1 MKIIIGADH
10 GGYELKNYLSE
21 WLKSQ
26 NHEVKDIGT
35 FSSES
40 IDYPDIAQIVAEEV
54 AKKKFERGILIC
66 GSGVGV
72 AIAANKVNGVRAVNA
87 HDVILAK
94 LSREHNDTNVLT
106 MGGRFVAKELAEEI
120 VQTWIKTEFSGGRHE
135 KRIDKIAE
143 IEKQNRKD

>member
-1 MKIIIGADH
+1 MKIIIWADH
-10 GGYELKNYLSE
+10 GGYELKNHLSE
-21 WLKSQ
+21 WLKN
-26 NHEVKDIGT
+26 NHHEIKDIGT
-35 FSSES
+35 FSAES
-40 IDYPDIAQIVAEEV
+40 IDYPDIAQVVAEEV
-54 AKKKFERGILIC
+54 SKKNFERGILIC